1 MFLSKREDIDLLNQ
15 ILASNDNLDPYLTE
29 LHLACYLMNK
39 EKYLSILELEK
50 LGE

>member
-1 MFLSKREDIDLLNQ
+1 MFLSKKEDIDLLNQ